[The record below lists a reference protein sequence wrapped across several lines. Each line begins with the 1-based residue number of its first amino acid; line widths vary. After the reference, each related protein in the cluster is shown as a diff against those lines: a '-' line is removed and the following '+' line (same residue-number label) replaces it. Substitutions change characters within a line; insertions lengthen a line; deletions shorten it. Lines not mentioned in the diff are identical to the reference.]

1 MKKILNIIIL
11 FAAVVFCGCSD
22 FDDSELRG
30 RIDGYKNRIEA
41 LKAKAEMLGKQLA
54 DLSYLTN
61 GNVIT
66 TVSQDADGKYVVT
79 YKDNKDVE
87 HTVVLATM
95 DDIVDVP
102 IIGVKLDEN
111 GVYYWTK
118 CIDGEITWLTDDDGE
133 KFPVSGYTPT
143 ISVDADGCWTVDGVQ
158 ILDASGN
165 PIKATTDATSVFR
178 SAELDGD
185 GNFSLTLGD
194 GSTITLRV
202 FNSLNLKLDAM
213 PVTTVA
219 DPSKSITVSYE
230 LSGEAKETAIVAVAK
245 AEGLDA
251 VIDRDAKTVT
261 VSFDASFSRGTV
273 IVMAYD
279 LADNVIVKPLFYKAA
294 TLGTVAISTPDQL
307 VAFAAAVNAGGEE
320 AAAKAVL
327 TQDIDMKDVAWTP
340 IGNGAYTT
348 ANAMTGPAFQGTFDG
363 QGHTVRN
370 LKIVVPADAAAG
382 SAWGLF
388 GVLKGATVR
397 NLAIGEG
404 SSVVSTA
411 AAMTAVGAVAGYAY
425 EATIENCENR
435 AAIDIQGGG
444 DNVRESAGGIVG
456 AICANENDS
465 HILSCTNYG
474 KITSKNSVNTKN
486 GATGFSIGGIVGFAD
501 ASTTTE
507 RYNNVVGCV
516 NEGAIDAQ
524 ATRTAGVVATMNK
537 YTKLESCVNNAAV
550 TCSDVTASNSRVAGI
565 VSAMGGHT
573 YLTSCV
579 NNGTVAFA
587 VAGDTTHGYAA
598 GIAGQTNDNN
608 TAIDGCENYGAVL
621 SDIINAAANKYIG
634 IVCANTNK
642 KTIAIR
648 NCKIGGRIGPFS
660 DGQQGATEITEQNF
674 EQYIYFTLTG
684 GGVPTLENNSF
695 SGGPAKPGIATV
707 EDLTAFRDAV
717 NAGESTAQWEDAG
730 GVVSL
735 LGDIDMKDVAGWTP
749 IGNASYKWE
758 KNLLTI
764 EGNAFKG
771 TFDGQGY
778 ALKNLKLAYG
788 GSAANTAYGLFGVLD
803 GATVRN
809 LTVGAALGDASAL
822 KVTASGGTAEV
833 GVIAGVCR
841 DANVSDCVNYAKIE
855 YDGTSA
861 ARVSAAMVGF
871 IFSETEGTKL
881 ERLQNYGAVEADTHG
896 KSTWEAGDRI
906 TVVYDGAAYE
916 YTAAEAG
923 PTTAF
928 TSEAGIADYDASK
941 ALTAYYPATTAE
953 GVVAVEAE
961 RTIALDA
968 ESQSNPARAPLVG
981 LPTSGNLAEGALEV
995 TFRNIF
1001 SVIELR
1007 IDAGELASAAQSLTV
1022 EPADEGAF
1030 EGFLSFEGTVDP
1042 ETLALTPAENGTG
1055 NSLIFNFAEG
1065 VDLTKPQTIKFPVGR
1080 FKSEA
1085 GLRLTLNTADG
1096 KSYSKN
1102 IYKTGITSYAEQ
1114 GGVFR
1119 AKHMAKALYAFA
1131 PQGGISTA
1139 DDLIE
1144 FAAAVNAGETLAPWQ
1159 DDKGVVV
1166 LLDDIDLAEVTEW
1179 TPIGAATSKLA
1190 SNALS
1195 ITSGRPFTGYF
1206 DGQGHTI
1213 RNLKMVCKAAQATS
1227 AWGFFGAVANGAV
1240 VENLIFDASC
1250 SLEDKA
1256 TAGTDC
1262 GVVAGLVYEATVR
1275 NVVNKAPISFDGAAP
1290 DNIRMTIG
1298 MVGLAFADKN
1308 GARLEK
1314 LVNHG
1319 ALTATSGGNTKNGA
1333 TGIHVGGIVG
1343 FSSNKS
1349 NTMAVV
1355 TIAECANYGDLDT
1368 QVARA
1373 SGIVAAANRYTEIE
1387 NCVNEGDNVNAFAT
1401 VNSARIGNITCITA
1415 VGSKITN
1422 TVNRGNV
1429 ICKTGGAAGGIVCL
1443 VNDDGNAFVGCEN
1456 YGLVITDRA
1465 NYKGTLFGQCN
1476 KAARFSDCIAQGD
1489 LGAYEDG
1496 SYALVGVNYTNY
1508 MSYIGDHNATAVHVN
1523 SQNILYY
1530 PNGSQVPAEPEFGV
1544 NLSSV
1549 ELNAQGSNAAVVQ
1562 LSSVDYDWTVSADGD
1577 WAHITDLSDVPVVSG
1592 VKDPGVQYI
1601 KIGAD
1606 ANTKTSPRSA
1616 VVTFASTDGS
1626 KSATVRVDQQAR
1638 GEAFPSKWVFQAST
1652 LPLYGS
1658 SWTDDNVI
1666 PATSGAAGF
1675 ISVVRGD
1682 ANASAAFKR
1691 SVVTNRPAVSTMVEG
1706 DYWLYTFPVENL
1718 AAGSVVDF
1726 NATMA
1731 GEANSPKYFIV
1742 EYLDGGVWKS
1752 VEADLL
1758 TAPENPA
1765 VRYTYKCSGTATGSS
1780 YQHATV
1786 MQTMRFEN
1794 AVTDGEVKIR
1804 CRAVGPYTCAGGTQ
1818 NITATNAASSIPPYG
1833 FTGSYVQNF
1842 GTATPRDTKK
1852 VLCLGNS
1859 FSYYS
1864 NPAWMLKEIAWRE
1877 GHALNIK
1884 AHFKGS
1890 QTLTQHL
1897 SLGFST
1903 DVIEQGGYDFAFLQD
1918 QSQNPANYGRD
1929 ATASILTG
1937 LTTLAD
1943 KVRAASPSCKVI
1955 LEETWTFSSASYGG
1969 FTDFPTFETYNDAG
1983 AKAMAKAAG
1992 TWVSP
1997 IGPAFRQVR
2006 EGGSGINL
2014 YYSDSKHQSEYGA
2027 YLKACVNYLVLFGER
2042 FGADPADCG
2051 LNPDKAAYLRSV
2063 AEQIV
2068 LGNEEDYFIER

>member
-1 MKKILNIIIL
+1 MKQIFAWL
-11 FAAVVFCGCSD
+11 FAAIFFAAGCAQSPD
-22 FDDSELRG
+22 LAEPVRG
-30 RIDGYKNRIEA
+30 GGYEN
-41 LKAKAEMLGKQLA
+41 
-54 DLSYLTN
+54 
-61 GNVIT
+61 
-66 TVSQDADGKYVVT
+66 ADGLV
-79 YKDNKDVE
+79 
-87 HTVVLATM
+87 
-95 DDIVDVP
+95 
-102 IIGVKLDEN
+102 
-111 GVYYWTK
+111 
-118 CIDGEITWLTDDDGE
+118 
-133 KFPVSGYTPT
+133 
-143 ISVDADGCWTVDGVQ
+143 
-158 ILDASGN
+158 
-165 PIKATTDATSVFR
+165 
-178 SAELDGD
+178 
-185 GNFSLTLGD
+185 
-194 GSTITLRV
+194 
-202 FNSLNLKLDAM
+202 
-213 PVTTVA
+213 
-219 DPSKSITVSYE
+219 
-230 LSGEAKETAIVAVAK
+230 IVAAC
-245 AEGLDA
+245 
-251 VIDRDAKTVT
+251 
-261 VSFDASFSRGTV
+261 
-273 IVMAYD
+273 
-279 LADNVIVKPLFYKAA
+279 P
-294 TLGTVAISTPDQL
+294 P
-307 VAFAAAVNAGGEE
+307 
-320 AAAKAVL
+320 
-327 TQDIDMKDVAWTP
+327 
-340 IGNGAYTT
+340 
-348 ANAMTGPAFQGTFDG
+348 
-363 QGHTVRN
+363 
-370 LKIVVPADAAAG
+370 
-382 SAWGLF
+382 
-388 GVLKGATVR
+388 
-397 NLAIGEG
+397 
-404 SSVVSTA
+404 
-411 AAMTAVGAVAGYAY
+411 
-425 EATIENCENR
+425 
-435 AAIDIQGGG
+435 
-444 DNVRESAGGIVG
+444 
-456 AICANENDS
+456 
-465 HILSCTNYG
+465 
-474 KITSKNSVNTKN
+474 
-486 GATGFSIGGIVGFAD
+486 
-501 ASTTTE
+501 
-507 RYNNVVGCV
+507 
-516 NEGAIDAQ
+516 
-524 ATRTAGVVATMNK
+524 ATRT
-537 YTKLESCVNNAAV
+537 
-550 TCSDVTASNSRVAGI
+550 
-565 VSAMGGHT
+565 
-573 YLTSCV
+573 
-579 NNGTVAFA
+579 
-587 VAGDTTHGYAA
+587 
-598 GIAGQTNDNN
+598 
-608 TAIDGCENYGAVL
+608 
-621 SDIINAAANKYIG
+621 DI
-634 IVCANTNK
+634 
-642 KTIAIR
+642 
-648 NCKIGGRIGPFS
+648 
-660 DGQQGATEITEQNF
+660 EE
-674 EQYIYFTLTG
+674 
-684 GGVPTLENNSF
+684 
-695 SGGPAKPGIATV
+695 
-707 EDLTAFRDAV
+707 
-717 NAGESTAQWEDAG
+717 
-730 GVVSL
+730 
-735 LGDIDMKDVAGWTP
+735 
-749 IGNASYKWE
+749 
-758 KNLLTI
+758 
-764 EGNAFKG
+764 
-771 TFDGQGY
+771 
-778 ALKNLKLAYG
+778 
-788 GSAANTAYGLFGVLD
+788 
-803 GATVRN
+803 
-809 LTVGAALGDASAL
+809 
-822 KVTASGGTAEV
+822 
-833 GVIAGVCR
+833 
-841 DANVSDCVNYAKIE
+841 
-855 YDGTSA
+855 
-861 ARVSAAMVGF
+861 
-871 IFSETEGTKL
+871 
-881 ERLQNYGAVEADTHG
+881 G

-941 ALTAYYPATTAE
+941 PLTAYYPATTAE

-968 ESQSNPARAPLVG
+968 ESQSNPARVPLVG

-1022 EPADEGAF
+1022 EPADEAAF

-1080 FKSEA
+1080 FRSEA

-1131 PQGGISTA
+1131 PQGGI
-1139 DDLIE
+1139 I
-1144 FAAAVNAGETLAPWQ
+1144 
-1159 DDKGVVV
+1159 
-1166 LLDDIDLAEVTEW
+1166 
-1179 TPIGAATSKLA
+1179 
-1190 SNALS
+1190 
-1195 ITSGRPFTGYF
+1195 
-1206 DGQGHTI
+1206 
-1213 RNLKMVCKAAQATS
+1213 
-1227 AWGFFGAVANGAV
+1227 
-1240 VENLIFDASC
+1240 
-1250 SLEDKA
+1250 
-1256 TAGTDC
+1256 
-1262 GVVAGLVYEATVR
+1262 
-1275 NVVNKAPISFDGAAP
+1275 
-1290 DNIRMTIG
+1290 
-1298 MVGLAFADKN
+1298 
-1308 GARLEK
+1308 
-1314 LVNHG
+1314 
-1319 ALTATSGGNTKNGA
+1319 
-1333 TGIHVGGIVG
+1333 
-1343 FSSNKS
+1343 
-1349 NTMAVV
+1349 
-1355 TIAECANYGDLDT
+1355 
-1368 QVARA
+1368 
-1373 SGIVAAANRYTEIE
+1373 
-1387 NCVNEGDNVNAFAT
+1387 
-1401 VNSARIGNITCITA
+1401 
-1415 VGSKITN
+1415 
-1422 TVNRGNV
+1422 
-1429 ICKTGGAAGGIVCL
+1429 CL

-1606 ANTKTSPRSA
+1606 ANTKTAPRSA

-2068 LGNEEDYFIER
+2068 LGNEGDYFIER

>member
-165 PIKATTDATSVFR
+165 PIKATTDATSVFH

-695 SGGPAKPGIATV
+695 SGGPAKLGIATV

-896 KSTWEAGDRI
+896 NST
-906 TVVYDGAAYE
+906 
-916 YTAAEAG
+916 
-923 PTTAF
+923 
-928 TSEAGIADYDASK
+928 
-941 ALTAYYPATTAE
+941 
-953 GVVAVEAE
+953 
-961 RTIALDA
+961 
-968 ESQSNPARAPLVG
+968 N
-981 LPTSGNLAEGALEV
+981 
-995 TFRNIF
+995 
-1001 SVIELR
+1001 
-1007 IDAGELASAAQSLTV
+1007 
-1022 EPADEGAF
+1022 
-1030 EGFLSFEGTVDP
+1030 
-1042 ETLALTPAENGTG
+1042 
-1055 NSLIFNFAEG
+1055 
-1065 VDLTKPQTIKFPVGR
+1065 
-1080 FKSEA
+1080 
-1085 GLRLTLNTADG
+1085 
-1096 KSYSKN
+1096 
-1102 IYKTGITSYAEQ
+1102 
-1114 GGVFR
+1114 
-1119 AKHMAKALYAFA
+1119 
-1131 PQGGISTA
+1131 
-1139 DDLIE
+1139 
-1144 FAAAVNAGETLAPWQ
+1144 
-1159 DDKGVVV
+1159 
-1166 LLDDIDLAEVTEW
+1166 
-1179 TPIGAATSKLA
+1179 
-1190 SNALS
+1190 
-1195 ITSGRPFTGYF
+1195 
-1206 DGQGHTI
+1206 
-1213 RNLKMVCKAAQATS
+1213 
-1227 AWGFFGAVANGAV
+1227 
-1240 VENLIFDASC
+1240 
-1250 SLEDKA
+1250 
-1256 TAGTDC
+1256 
-1262 GVVAGLVYEATVR
+1262 
-1275 NVVNKAPISFDGAAP
+1275 
-1290 DNIRMTIG
+1290 
-1298 MVGLAFADKN
+1298 
-1308 GARLEK
+1308 
-1314 LVNHG
+1314 
-1319 ALTATSGGNTKNGA
+1319 GGNTAIHMAGICGFA
-1333 TGIHVGGIVG
+1333 TGNAT
-1343 FSSNKS
+1343 NKIC
-1349 NTMAVV
+1349 ND
-1355 TIAECANYGDLDT
+1355 IAYCDNYGNIT
-1368 QVARA
+1368 SNSARS
-1373 SGIVAAANRYTEIE
+1373 SGIVAAANNYTRI
-1387 NCVNEGDNVNAFAT
+1387 NSCVNHGNQL
-1401 VNSARIGNITCITA
+1401 NSCGTTGRLGNITCIT
-1415 VGSKITN
+1415 GTGCSMTDCIN
-1422 TVNRGNV
+1422 NGNLV
-1429 ICKTGGAAGGIVCL
+1429 STGGARCGGLLSLANHATNSFSGCANYGEILTDDANRGVFFGYSAYATSWINCIAGGKVGVYNGGTTVYDSYGENEQVRYLGVQKATDPINADNITYLIGSSSGGSGGDDDVEPTLRILFIGNSFTKDAVEHLPKMVSAADIPTLKMVHLYYGGRTIPEYADGYATKSDYTCYKYNPGTSLWLSYTGYNIQQIVKSDTWDIVCL
-1443 VNDDGNAFVGCEN
+1443 QEHTGNSCGWIWSDTEKNAIQGLIADIRADQRTTPKFVYIMSQAYFNMDKIGTAQRPYKNFTTQDEMFDVIVAQARKVLDQTDVEQIIPTGTVLQNLRTSSLNNDMDLTRDGYHMDYGLSRYAAACAVFESIISPSFDGKKLDGNSFRYNV
-1456 YGLVITDRA
+1456 
-1465 NYKGTLFGQCN
+1465 
-1476 KAARFSDCIAQGD
+1476 
-1489 LGAYEDG
+1489 
-1496 SYALVGVNYTNY
+1496 
-1508 MSYIGDHNATAVHVN
+1508 
-1523 SQNILYY
+1523 
-1530 PNGSQVPAEPEFGV
+1530 
-1544 NLSSV
+1544 SS
-1549 ELNAQGSNAAVVQ
+1549 
-1562 LSSVDYDWTVSADGD
+1562 TADG
-1577 WAHITDLSDVPVVSG
+1577 TYTTPV
-1592 VKDPGVQYI
+1592 
-1601 KIGAD
+1601 
-1606 ANTKTSPRSA
+1606 
-1616 VVTFASTDGS
+1616 
-1626 KSATVRVDQQAR
+1626 
-1638 GEAFPSKWVFQAST
+1638 
-1652 LPLYGS
+1652 
-1658 SWTDDNVI
+1658 TDDNQPVALQAARYAL
-1666 PATSGAAGF
+1666 ATPF
-1675 ISVVRGD
+1675 
-1682 ANASAAFKR
+1682 
-1691 SVVTNRPAVSTMVEG
+1691 
-1706 DYWLYTFPVENL
+1706 
-1718 AAGSVVDF
+1718 
-1726 NATMA
+1726 
-1731 GEANSPKYFIV
+1731 
-1742 EYLDGGVWKS
+1742 
-1752 VEADLL
+1752 
-1758 TAPENPA
+1758 
-1765 VRYTYKCSGTATGSS
+1765 
-1780 YQHATV
+1780 
-1786 MQTMRFEN
+1786 
-1794 AVTDGEVKIR
+1794 AVTDMS
-1804 CRAVGPYTCAGGTQ
+1804 PGTQ
-1818 NITATNAASSIPPYG
+1818 
-1833 FTGSYVQNF
+1833 
-1842 GTATPRDTKK
+1842 TP
-1852 VLCLGNS
+1852 GN
-1859 FSYYS
+1859 
-1864 NPAWMLKEIAWRE
+1864 
-1877 GHALNIK
+1877 G
-1884 AHFKGS
+1884 
-1890 QTLTQHL
+1890 
-1897 SLGFST
+1897 
-1903 DVIEQGGYDFAFLQD
+1903 IED
-1918 QSQNPANYGRD
+1918 
-1929 ATASILTG
+1929 
-1937 LTTLAD
+1937 
-1943 KVRAASPSCKVI
+1943 
-1955 LEETWTFSSASYGG
+1955 
-1969 FTDFPTFETYNDAG
+1969 TDFENDSN
-1983 AKAMAKAAG
+1983 K
-1992 TWVSP
+1992 
-1997 IGPAFRQVR
+1997 
-2006 EGGSGINL
+2006 E
-2014 YYSDSKHQSEYGA
+2014 
-2027 YLKACVNYLVLFGER
+2027 
-2042 FGADPADCG
+2042 
-2051 LNPDKAAYLRSV
+2051 
-2063 AEQIV
+2063 
-2068 LGNEEDYFIER
+2068 

>member
-41 LKAKAEMLGKQLA
+41 LKAKAETLGKQLA

-363 QGHTVRN
+363 QGHT
-370 LKIVVPADAAAG
+370 
-382 SAWGLF
+382 
-388 GVLKGATVR
+388 
-397 NLAIGEG
+397 
-404 SSVVSTA
+404 
-411 AAMTAVGAVAGYAY
+411 
-425 EATIENCENR
+425 
-435 AAIDIQGGG
+435 
-444 DNVRESAGGIVG
+444 
-456 AICANENDS
+456 
-465 HILSCTNYG
+465 
-474 KITSKNSVNTKN
+474 
-486 GATGFSIGGIVGFAD
+486 
-501 ASTTTE
+501 
-507 RYNNVVGCV
+507 
-516 NEGAIDAQ
+516 
-524 ATRTAGVVATMNK
+524 
-537 YTKLESCVNNAAV
+537 
-550 TCSDVTASNSRVAGI
+550 
-565 VSAMGGHT
+565 
-573 YLTSCV
+573 
-579 NNGTVAFA
+579 
-587 VAGDTTHGYAA
+587 
-598 GIAGQTNDNN
+598 
-608 TAIDGCENYGAVL
+608 
-621 SDIINAAANKYIG
+621 
-634 IVCANTNK
+634 
-642 KTIAIR
+642 
-648 NCKIGGRIGPFS
+648 
-660 DGQQGATEITEQNF
+660 
-674 EQYIYFTLTG
+674 
-684 GGVPTLENNSF
+684 
-695 SGGPAKPGIATV
+695 
-707 EDLTAFRDAV
+707 
-717 NAGESTAQWEDAG
+717 
-730 GVVSL
+730 
-735 LGDIDMKDVAGWTP
+735 
-749 IGNASYKWE
+749 
-758 KNLLTI
+758 
-764 EGNAFKG
+764 
-771 TFDGQGY
+771 
-778 ALKNLKLAYG
+778 
-788 GSAANTAYGLFGVLD
+788 
-803 GATVRN
+803 
-809 LTVGAALGDASAL
+809 
-822 KVTASGGTAEV
+822 
-833 GVIAGVCR
+833 
-841 DANVSDCVNYAKIE
+841 
-855 YDGTSA
+855 
-861 ARVSAAMVGF
+861 
-871 IFSETEGTKL
+871 
-881 ERLQNYGAVEADTHG
+881 
-896 KSTWEAGDRI
+896 
-906 TVVYDGAAYE
+906 
-916 YTAAEAG
+916 
-923 PTTAF
+923 
-928 TSEAGIADYDASK
+928 
-941 ALTAYYPATTAE
+941 
-953 GVVAVEAE
+953 
-961 RTIALDA
+961 
-968 ESQSNPARAPLVG
+968 
-981 LPTSGNLAEGALEV
+981 
-995 TFRNIF
+995 
-1001 SVIELR
+1001 
-1007 IDAGELASAAQSLTV
+1007 
-1022 EPADEGAF
+1022 
-1030 EGFLSFEGTVDP
+1030 
-1042 ETLALTPAENGTG
+1042 
-1055 NSLIFNFAEG
+1055 
-1065 VDLTKPQTIKFPVGR
+1065 
-1080 FKSEA
+1080 
-1085 GLRLTLNTADG
+1085 
-1096 KSYSKN
+1096 
-1102 IYKTGITSYAEQ
+1102 
-1114 GGVFR
+1114 
-1119 AKHMAKALYAFA
+1119 
-1131 PQGGISTA
+1131 
-1139 DDLIE
+1139 
-1144 FAAAVNAGETLAPWQ
+1144 
-1159 DDKGVVV
+1159 
-1166 LLDDIDLAEVTEW
+1166 
-1179 TPIGAATSKLA
+1179 
-1190 SNALS
+1190 
-1195 ITSGRPFTGYF
+1195 
-1206 DGQGHTI
+1206 I

-1275 NVVNKAPISFDGAAP
+1275 NVVNKASIAFDGVAP
-1290 DNIRMTIG
+1290 DETRMTIG

-1349 NTMAVV
+1349 NTTAVV

-1429 ICKTGGAAGGIVCL
+1429 ICKTSGAAGGIICL

-1606 ANTKTSPRSA
+1606 ANTKTAPRSA

-2014 YYSDSKHQSEYGA
+2014 YYSDSMHQSEYGA

-2068 LGNEEDYFIER
+2068 LGNEGDYFIER

>member
-41 LKAKAEMLGKQLA
+41 LKAKAETLGKQLA

-788 GSAANTAYGLFGVLD
+788 GSAVNTAYGLFGVLD

-896 KSTWEAGDRI
+896 
-906 TVVYDGAAYE
+906 
-916 YTAAEAG
+916 
-923 PTTAF
+923 
-928 TSEAGIADYDASK
+928 
-941 ALTAYYPATTAE
+941 
-953 GVVAVEAE
+953 
-961 RTIALDA
+961 
-968 ESQSNPARAPLVG
+968 
-981 LPTSGNLAEGALEV
+981 
-995 TFRNIF
+995 
-1001 SVIELR
+1001 
-1007 IDAGELASAAQSLTV
+1007 
-1022 EPADEGAF
+1022 
-1030 EGFLSFEGTVDP
+1030 
-1042 ETLALTPAENGTG
+1042 
-1055 NSLIFNFAEG
+1055 NS
-1065 VDLTKPQTIKFPVGR
+1065 
-1080 FKSEA
+1080 
-1085 GLRLTLNTADG
+1085 
-1096 KSYSKN
+1096 
-1102 IYKTGITSYAEQ
+1102 
-1114 GGVFR
+1114 
-1119 AKHMAKALYAFA
+1119 
-1131 PQGGISTA
+1131 
-1139 DDLIE
+1139 
-1144 FAAAVNAGETLAPWQ
+1144 
-1159 DDKGVVV
+1159 
-1166 LLDDIDLAEVTEW
+1166 
-1179 TPIGAATSKLA
+1179 
-1190 SNALS
+1190 
-1195 ITSGRPFTGYF
+1195 
-1206 DGQGHTI
+1206 
-1213 RNLKMVCKAAQATS
+1213 
-1227 AWGFFGAVANGAV
+1227 ANGA
-1240 VENLIFDASC
+1240 
-1250 SLEDKA
+1250 
-1256 TAGTDC
+1256 
-1262 GVVAGLVYEATVR
+1262 
-1275 NVVNKAPISFDGAAP
+1275 GAA
-1290 DNIRMTIG
+1290 IHMAGICG
-1298 MVGLAFADKN
+1298 F
-1308 GARLEK
+1308 
-1314 LVNHG
+1314 
-1319 ALTATSGGNTKNGA
+1319 A
-1333 TGIHVGGIVG
+1333 TGNAT
-1343 FSSNKS
+1343 NKIC
-1349 NTMAVV
+1349 ND
-1355 TIAECANYGDLDT
+1355 IAYCDNYGNIT
-1368 QVARA
+1368 SNSARS
-1373 SGIVAAANRYTEIE
+1373 SGIVAAANTFTRI
-1387 NCVNEGDNVNAFAT
+1387 NSCVNHGNQL
-1401 VNSARIGNITCITA
+1401 NSCGTTGRLGNITCIT
-1415 VGSKITN
+1415 GTGCSMTDCIN
-1422 TVNRGNV
+1422 NGNLV
-1429 ICKTGGAAGGIVCL
+1429 STGGARCGGLLSLANHATNSFSGCANYGEIVTDDANRGVFFGYSAYATNWINCIAGGKVGVYNGGTTVYDSYGENEQVRYLGVQKAADPINADNITYLIGSSSGGSGGDDDVEPTLRILFIGNSFTKDAVEHLPKMVSAADIPTLKMVHLYYGGRTIPEYADGYATKSDYTCYKYNPGTSLWLSYTGYNIQQIVKSDTWDIVCL
-1443 VNDDGNAFVGCEN
+1443 QEHTGNSCGWIWNDTEKNAIQGLIADIRADQNGHTPKFVYIMSQAYFNMDKIGTAQRPYKNFTTQDEMFDVIVAQARKVLDQTDVEQIIPTGTVLQNLRTSPLNNDMDLTRDGYHMDYGLSRYAAACAVFESIILPSFDGKKLDGNSFRYNV
-1456 YGLVITDRA
+1456 
-1465 NYKGTLFGQCN
+1465 
-1476 KAARFSDCIAQGD
+1476 
-1489 LGAYEDG
+1489 
-1496 SYALVGVNYTNY
+1496 
-1508 MSYIGDHNATAVHVN
+1508 
-1523 SQNILYY
+1523 
-1530 PNGSQVPAEPEFGV
+1530 
-1544 NLSSV
+1544 SS
-1549 ELNAQGSNAAVVQ
+1549 
-1562 LSSVDYDWTVSADGD
+1562 TADG
-1577 WAHITDLSDVPVVSG
+1577 TYTTPV
-1592 VKDPGVQYI
+1592 
-1601 KIGAD
+1601 
-1606 ANTKTSPRSA
+1606 
-1616 VVTFASTDGS
+1616 
-1626 KSATVRVDQQAR
+1626 
-1638 GEAFPSKWVFQAST
+1638 
-1652 LPLYGS
+1652 
-1658 SWTDDNVI
+1658 TDDNQPVALQAARYAL
-1666 PATSGAAGF
+1666 ATPF
-1675 ISVVRGD
+1675 
-1682 ANASAAFKR
+1682 
-1691 SVVTNRPAVSTMVEG
+1691 
-1706 DYWLYTFPVENL
+1706 
-1718 AAGSVVDF
+1718 
-1726 NATMA
+1726 
-1731 GEANSPKYFIV
+1731 
-1742 EYLDGGVWKS
+1742 
-1752 VEADLL
+1752 
-1758 TAPENPA
+1758 
-1765 VRYTYKCSGTATGSS
+1765 
-1780 YQHATV
+1780 
-1786 MQTMRFEN
+1786 
-1794 AVTDGEVKIR
+1794 AVTDMS
-1804 CRAVGPYTCAGGTQ
+1804 PGTQ
-1818 NITATNAASSIPPYG
+1818 
-1833 FTGSYVQNF
+1833 
-1842 GTATPRDTKK
+1842 TP
-1852 VLCLGNS
+1852 GN
-1859 FSYYS
+1859 
-1864 NPAWMLKEIAWRE
+1864 
-1877 GHALNIK
+1877 G
-1884 AHFKGS
+1884 
-1890 QTLTQHL
+1890 
-1897 SLGFST
+1897 
-1903 DVIEQGGYDFAFLQD
+1903 IED
-1918 QSQNPANYGRD
+1918 
-1929 ATASILTG
+1929 
-1937 LTTLAD
+1937 
-1943 KVRAASPSCKVI
+1943 
-1955 LEETWTFSSASYGG
+1955 
-1969 FTDFPTFETYNDAG
+1969 TDFENDSN
-1983 AKAMAKAAG
+1983 K
-1992 TWVSP
+1992 
-1997 IGPAFRQVR
+1997 
-2006 EGGSGINL
+2006 E
-2014 YYSDSKHQSEYGA
+2014 
-2027 YLKACVNYLVLFGER
+2027 
-2042 FGADPADCG
+2042 
-2051 LNPDKAAYLRSV
+2051 
-2063 AEQIV
+2063 
-2068 LGNEEDYFIER
+2068 

>member
-1 MKKILNIIIL
+1 MKQIFAWL
-11 FAAVVFCGCSD
+11 FAAIFFAAGCAQSPD
-22 FDDSELRG
+22 LAEPVRG
-30 RIDGYKNRIEA
+30 GGYEN
-41 LKAKAEMLGKQLA
+41 
-54 DLSYLTN
+54 
-61 GNVIT
+61 
-66 TVSQDADGKYVVT
+66 ADGLV
-79 YKDNKDVE
+79 
-87 HTVVLATM
+87 
-95 DDIVDVP
+95 
-102 IIGVKLDEN
+102 
-111 GVYYWTK
+111 
-118 CIDGEITWLTDDDGE
+118 
-133 KFPVSGYTPT
+133 
-143 ISVDADGCWTVDGVQ
+143 
-158 ILDASGN
+158 
-165 PIKATTDATSVFR
+165 
-178 SAELDGD
+178 
-185 GNFSLTLGD
+185 
-194 GSTITLRV
+194 
-202 FNSLNLKLDAM
+202 
-213 PVTTVA
+213 
-219 DPSKSITVSYE
+219 
-230 LSGEAKETAIVAVAK
+230 IVAAC
-245 AEGLDA
+245 
-251 VIDRDAKTVT
+251 
-261 VSFDASFSRGTV
+261 
-273 IVMAYD
+273 
-279 LADNVIVKPLFYKAA
+279 P
-294 TLGTVAISTPDQL
+294 P
-307 VAFAAAVNAGGEE
+307 
-320 AAAKAVL
+320 
-327 TQDIDMKDVAWTP
+327 
-340 IGNGAYTT
+340 
-348 ANAMTGPAFQGTFDG
+348 
-363 QGHTVRN
+363 
-370 LKIVVPADAAAG
+370 
-382 SAWGLF
+382 
-388 GVLKGATVR
+388 
-397 NLAIGEG
+397 
-404 SSVVSTA
+404 
-411 AAMTAVGAVAGYAY
+411 
-425 EATIENCENR
+425 
-435 AAIDIQGGG
+435 
-444 DNVRESAGGIVG
+444 
-456 AICANENDS
+456 
-465 HILSCTNYG
+465 
-474 KITSKNSVNTKN
+474 
-486 GATGFSIGGIVGFAD
+486 
-501 ASTTTE
+501 
-507 RYNNVVGCV
+507 
-516 NEGAIDAQ
+516 
-524 ATRTAGVVATMNK
+524 ATRT
-537 YTKLESCVNNAAV
+537 
-550 TCSDVTASNSRVAGI
+550 
-565 VSAMGGHT
+565 
-573 YLTSCV
+573 
-579 NNGTVAFA
+579 
-587 VAGDTTHGYAA
+587 
-598 GIAGQTNDNN
+598 
-608 TAIDGCENYGAVL
+608 
-621 SDIINAAANKYIG
+621 DI
-634 IVCANTNK
+634 
-642 KTIAIR
+642 
-648 NCKIGGRIGPFS
+648 
-660 DGQQGATEITEQNF
+660 EE
-674 EQYIYFTLTG
+674 
-684 GGVPTLENNSF
+684 
-695 SGGPAKPGIATV
+695 
-707 EDLTAFRDAV
+707 
-717 NAGESTAQWEDAG
+717 
-730 GVVSL
+730 
-735 LGDIDMKDVAGWTP
+735 
-749 IGNASYKWE
+749 
-758 KNLLTI
+758 
-764 EGNAFKG
+764 
-771 TFDGQGY
+771 
-778 ALKNLKLAYG
+778 
-788 GSAANTAYGLFGVLD
+788 
-803 GATVRN
+803 
-809 LTVGAALGDASAL
+809 
-822 KVTASGGTAEV
+822 
-833 GVIAGVCR
+833 
-841 DANVSDCVNYAKIE
+841 
-855 YDGTSA
+855 
-861 ARVSAAMVGF
+861 
-871 IFSETEGTKL
+871 
-881 ERLQNYGAVEADTHG
+881 G

-941 ALTAYYPATTAE
+941 PLTAYYPATTAE

-1022 EPADEGAF
+1022 EPADEAAF

-1055 NSLIFNFAEG
+1055 NSLVFNFAEG

-1080 FKSEA
+1080 FRSEA
-1085 GLRLTLNTADG
+1085 GLRLTLGTADG

-1275 NVVNKAPISFDGAAP
+1275 NVVNKASIAFDGAAP
-1290 DNIRMTIG
+1290 DETRMTIG

-1349 NTMAVV
+1349 NTTAVV

-1429 ICKTGGAAGGIVCL
+1429 ICKTSGAAGGIICL
-1443 VNDDGNAFVGCEN
+1443 VND
-1456 YGLVITDRA
+1456 
-1465 NYKGTLFGQCN
+1465 
-1476 KAARFSDCIAQGD
+1476 
-1489 LGAYEDG
+1489 
-1496 SYALVGVNYTNY
+1496 
-1508 MSYIGDHNATAVHVN
+1508 
-1523 SQNILYY
+1523 
-1530 PNGSQVPAEPEFGV
+1530 
-1544 NLSSV
+1544 
-1549 ELNAQGSNAAVVQ
+1549 
-1562 LSSVDYDWTVSADGD
+1562 
-1577 WAHITDLSDVPVVSG
+1577 
-1592 VKDPGVQYI
+1592 
-1601 KIGAD
+1601 
-1606 ANTKTSPRSA
+1606 
-1616 VVTFASTDGS
+1616 
-1626 KSATVRVDQQAR
+1626 
-1638 GEAFPSKWVFQAST
+1638 
-1652 LPLYGS
+1652 
-1658 SWTDDNVI
+1658 DDNVI

-1706 DYWLYTFPVENL
+1706 DYRLYTFPVENL
-1718 AAGSVVDF
+1718 AARSVVDF

-2068 LGNEEDYFIER
+2068 LGNEGDYFIER

>member
-41 LKAKAEMLGKQLA
+41 LKAKAETLGKQLA

-363 QGHTVRN
+363 QGHAVRN

-397 NLAIGEG
+397 NLTIGEG

-788 GSAANTAYGLFGVLD
+788 GSAVNTAYGLFGVLD

-841 DANVSDCVNYAKIE
+841 DANVSDCANYGEIVTDDANRGVFFGYSAYATNWINCIAGGKVGVYNGGTTV
-855 YDGTSA
+855 YDSYGENEQVRYLGVQKA
-861 ARVSAAMVGF
+861 ADPINADNITYLIGSSSGGSGGDDDVEPTLRILFIGNSFTKDAVEHLPKMVSAADIPTLKMVH
-871 IFSETEGTKL
+871 L
-881 ERLQNYGAVEADTHG
+881 YYGG
-896 KSTWEAGDRI
+896 
-906 TVVYDGAAYE
+906 
-916 YTAAEAG
+916 
-923 PTTAF
+923 
-928 TSEAGIADYDASK
+928 
-941 ALTAYYPATTAE
+941 
-953 GVVAVEAE
+953 
-961 RTIALDA
+961 RTIPEYADGYA
-968 ESQSNPARAPLVG
+968 TKSDYTCYKYNPG
-981 LPTSGNLAEGALEV
+981 TSLWLSYTGY
-995 TFRNIF
+995 NIQQIVK
-1001 SVIELR
+1001 SDTWDIVCLQEH
-1007 IDAGELASAAQSLTV
+1007 
-1022 EPADEGAF
+1022 
-1030 EGFLSFEGTVDP
+1030 
-1042 ETLALTPAENGTG
+1042 TG
-1055 NSLIFNFAEG
+1055 NSCGWIWSDTEKNAIQGLIADIRADQNGHTPKFVYIMSQAYFNMDKIGTAQRPYKNFTTQDEMFDVIVAQARKVLDQTDVEQIIPTG
-1065 VDLTKPQTIKFPVGR
+1065 TVLQNLRTSPLNNDMDLTRDGYHMDY
-1080 FKSEA
+1080 
-1085 GLRLTLNTADG
+1085 GLSRYAAACAVFESIISPSFDGKKLDGNSFRYNVSSTADG
-1096 KSYSKN
+1096 TY
-1102 IYKTGITSYAEQ
+1102 T
-1114 GGVFR
+1114 
-1119 AKHMAKALYAFA
+1119 
-1131 PQGGISTA
+1131 
-1139 DDLIE
+1139 
-1144 FAAAVNAGETLAPWQ
+1144 
-1159 DDKGVVV
+1159 
-1166 LLDDIDLAEVTEW
+1166 
-1179 TPIGAATSKLA
+1179 TP
-1190 SNALS
+1190 
-1195 ITSGRPFTGYF
+1195 
-1206 DGQGHTI
+1206 
-1213 RNLKMVCKAAQATS
+1213 V
-1227 AWGFFGAVANGAV
+1227 
-1240 VENLIFDASC
+1240 
-1250 SLEDKA
+1250 
-1256 TAGTDC
+1256 
-1262 GVVAGLVYEATVR
+1262 
-1275 NVVNKAPISFDGAAP
+1275 
-1290 DNIRMTIG
+1290 
-1298 MVGLAFADKN
+1298 
-1308 GARLEK
+1308 
-1314 LVNHG
+1314 
-1319 ALTATSGGNTKNGA
+1319 
-1333 TGIHVGGIVG
+1333 
-1343 FSSNKS
+1343 
-1349 NTMAVV
+1349 
-1355 TIAECANYGDLDT
+1355 
-1368 QVARA
+1368 
-1373 SGIVAAANRYTEIE
+1373 
-1387 NCVNEGDNVNAFAT
+1387 
-1401 VNSARIGNITCITA
+1401 
-1415 VGSKITN
+1415 
-1422 TVNRGNV
+1422 
-1429 ICKTGGAAGGIVCL
+1429 
-1443 VNDDGNAFVGCEN
+1443 
-1456 YGLVITDRA
+1456 
-1465 NYKGTLFGQCN
+1465 
-1476 KAARFSDCIAQGD
+1476 
-1489 LGAYEDG
+1489 
-1496 SYALVGVNYTNY
+1496 
-1508 MSYIGDHNATAVHVN
+1508 
-1523 SQNILYY
+1523 
-1530 PNGSQVPAEPEFGV
+1530 
-1544 NLSSV
+1544 
-1549 ELNAQGSNAAVVQ
+1549 
-1562 LSSVDYDWTVSADGD
+1562 
-1577 WAHITDLSDVPVVSG
+1577 
-1592 VKDPGVQYI
+1592 
-1601 KIGAD
+1601 
-1606 ANTKTSPRSA
+1606 
-1616 VVTFASTDGS
+1616 
-1626 KSATVRVDQQAR
+1626 
-1638 GEAFPSKWVFQAST
+1638 
-1652 LPLYGS
+1652 
-1658 SWTDDNVI
+1658 TDDNQPVALQAARYAL
-1666 PATSGAAGF
+1666 ATPF
-1675 ISVVRGD
+1675 
-1682 ANASAAFKR
+1682 
-1691 SVVTNRPAVSTMVEG
+1691 
-1706 DYWLYTFPVENL
+1706 
-1718 AAGSVVDF
+1718 
-1726 NATMA
+1726 
-1731 GEANSPKYFIV
+1731 
-1742 EYLDGGVWKS
+1742 
-1752 VEADLL
+1752 
-1758 TAPENPA
+1758 
-1765 VRYTYKCSGTATGSS
+1765 
-1780 YQHATV
+1780 
-1786 MQTMRFEN
+1786 
-1794 AVTDGEVKIR
+1794 AVTDMS
-1804 CRAVGPYTCAGGTQ
+1804 PGTQ
-1818 NITATNAASSIPPYG
+1818 
-1833 FTGSYVQNF
+1833 
-1842 GTATPRDTKK
+1842 TP
-1852 VLCLGNS
+1852 GN
-1859 FSYYS
+1859 
-1864 NPAWMLKEIAWRE
+1864 
-1877 GHALNIK
+1877 G
-1884 AHFKGS
+1884 
-1890 QTLTQHL
+1890 
-1897 SLGFST
+1897 
-1903 DVIEQGGYDFAFLQD
+1903 IED
-1918 QSQNPANYGRD
+1918 
-1929 ATASILTG
+1929 
-1937 LTTLAD
+1937 
-1943 KVRAASPSCKVI
+1943 
-1955 LEETWTFSSASYGG
+1955 
-1969 FTDFPTFETYNDAG
+1969 TDFENDSN
-1983 AKAMAKAAG
+1983 K
-1992 TWVSP
+1992 
-1997 IGPAFRQVR
+1997 
-2006 EGGSGINL
+2006 E
-2014 YYSDSKHQSEYGA
+2014 
-2027 YLKACVNYLVLFGER
+2027 
-2042 FGADPADCG
+2042 
-2051 LNPDKAAYLRSV
+2051 
-2063 AEQIV
+2063 
-2068 LGNEEDYFIER
+2068 

>member
-1 MKKILNIIIL
+1 MKQIFAWL
-11 FAAVVFCGCSD
+11 FAAIFFAAGCAHSP
-22 FDDSELRG
+22 ELAEPVRG
-30 RIDGYKNRIEA
+30 TGYE
-41 LKAKAEMLGKQLA
+41 
-54 DLSYLTN
+54 
-61 GNVIT
+61 
-66 TVSQDADGKYVVT
+66 DADGLV
-79 YKDNKDVE
+79 
-87 HTVVLATM
+87 
-95 DDIVDVP
+95 
-102 IIGVKLDEN
+102 
-111 GVYYWTK
+111 
-118 CIDGEITWLTDDDGE
+118 
-133 KFPVSGYTPT
+133 
-143 ISVDADGCWTVDGVQ
+143 
-158 ILDASGN
+158 
-165 PIKATTDATSVFR
+165 
-178 SAELDGD
+178 
-185 GNFSLTLGD
+185 
-194 GSTITLRV
+194 
-202 FNSLNLKLDAM
+202 
-213 PVTTVA
+213 
-219 DPSKSITVSYE
+219 
-230 LSGEAKETAIVAVAK
+230 IVAAC
-245 AEGLDA
+245 
-251 VIDRDAKTVT
+251 
-261 VSFDASFSRGTV
+261 
-273 IVMAYD
+273 
-279 LADNVIVKPLFYKAA
+279 P
-294 TLGTVAISTPDQL
+294 P
-307 VAFAAAVNAGGEE
+307 
-320 AAAKAVL
+320 
-327 TQDIDMKDVAWTP
+327 
-340 IGNGAYTT
+340 
-348 ANAMTGPAFQGTFDG
+348 
-363 QGHTVRN
+363 
-370 LKIVVPADAAAG
+370 
-382 SAWGLF
+382 
-388 GVLKGATVR
+388 
-397 NLAIGEG
+397 
-404 SSVVSTA
+404 
-411 AAMTAVGAVAGYAY
+411 
-425 EATIENCENR
+425 
-435 AAIDIQGGG
+435 
-444 DNVRESAGGIVG
+444 
-456 AICANENDS
+456 
-465 HILSCTNYG
+465 
-474 KITSKNSVNTKN
+474 
-486 GATGFSIGGIVGFAD
+486 
-501 ASTTTE
+501 
-507 RYNNVVGCV
+507 
-516 NEGAIDAQ
+516 
-524 ATRTAGVVATMNK
+524 ATRT
-537 YTKLESCVNNAAV
+537 
-550 TCSDVTASNSRVAGI
+550 
-565 VSAMGGHT
+565 
-573 YLTSCV
+573 
-579 NNGTVAFA
+579 
-587 VAGDTTHGYAA
+587 
-598 GIAGQTNDNN
+598 
-608 TAIDGCENYGAVL
+608 
-621 SDIINAAANKYIG
+621 DI
-634 IVCANTNK
+634 
-642 KTIAIR
+642 
-648 NCKIGGRIGPFS
+648 
-660 DGQQGATEITEQNF
+660 EE
-674 EQYIYFTLTG
+674 
-684 GGVPTLENNSF
+684 
-695 SGGPAKPGIATV
+695 
-707 EDLTAFRDAV
+707 
-717 NAGESTAQWEDAG
+717 
-730 GVVSL
+730 
-735 LGDIDMKDVAGWTP
+735 
-749 IGNASYKWE
+749 
-758 KNLLTI
+758 
-764 EGNAFKG
+764 
-771 TFDGQGY
+771 
-778 ALKNLKLAYG
+778 
-788 GSAANTAYGLFGVLD
+788 
-803 GATVRN
+803 
-809 LTVGAALGDASAL
+809 
-822 KVTASGGTAEV
+822 
-833 GVIAGVCR
+833 
-841 DANVSDCVNYAKIE
+841 
-855 YDGTSA
+855 
-861 ARVSAAMVGF
+861 
-871 IFSETEGTKL
+871 
-881 ERLQNYGAVEADTHG
+881 G

-941 ALTAYYPATTAE
+941 PLTAYYPATTAE

-1022 EPADEGAF
+1022 EPADEAAF

-1080 FKSEA
+1080 FRSEA
-1085 GLRLTLNTADG
+1085 GLRLTLGTADG

-1190 SNALS
+1190 NNALS

-1227 AWGFFGAVANGAV
+1227 AWGFFGAVADGAV

-1275 NVVNKAPISFDGAAP
+1275 NVVNKASIAFDGAAP

-1349 NTMAVV
+1349 NTTAVV
-1355 TIAECANYGDLDT
+1355 TIAECTNYGDLDT

-1415 VGSKITN
+1415 AGSKITN
-1422 TVNRGNV
+1422 TVNRGN
-1429 ICKTGGAAGGIVCL
+1429 A
-1443 VNDDGNAFVGCEN
+1443 
-1456 YGLVITDRA
+1456 
-1465 NYKGTLFGQCN
+1465 
-1476 KAARFSDCIAQGD
+1476 S
-1489 LGAYEDG
+1489 
-1496 SYALVGVNYTNY
+1496 
-1508 MSYIGDHNATAVHVN
+1508 AVHVN

-1577 WAHITDLSDVPVVSG
+1577 WVHVTDLSDAPVVSG
-1592 VKDPGVQYI
+1592 VRDSGVQYI
-1601 KIGAD
+1601 KIGAG
-1606 ANTKTSPRSA
+1606 ANTKTAPRSA
-1616 VVTFASTDGS
+1616 VVTFASTDGA
-1626 KSATVRVDQQAR
+1626 KSATVKVDQQAR

-2068 LGNEEDYFIER
+2068 LGNEGDYFIER

>member
-1 MKKILNIIIL
+1 MKQIFAWL
-11 FAAVVFCGCSD
+11 FAAIFFAAGCAHSP
-22 FDDSELRG
+22 ELAEPVRG
-30 RIDGYKNRIEA
+30 TGYE
-41 LKAKAEMLGKQLA
+41 
-54 DLSYLTN
+54 
-61 GNVIT
+61 
-66 TVSQDADGKYVVT
+66 DADGLV
-79 YKDNKDVE
+79 
-87 HTVVLATM
+87 
-95 DDIVDVP
+95 
-102 IIGVKLDEN
+102 
-111 GVYYWTK
+111 
-118 CIDGEITWLTDDDGE
+118 
-133 KFPVSGYTPT
+133 
-143 ISVDADGCWTVDGVQ
+143 
-158 ILDASGN
+158 
-165 PIKATTDATSVFR
+165 
-178 SAELDGD
+178 
-185 GNFSLTLGD
+185 
-194 GSTITLRV
+194 
-202 FNSLNLKLDAM
+202 
-213 PVTTVA
+213 
-219 DPSKSITVSYE
+219 
-230 LSGEAKETAIVAVAK
+230 IVAAC
-245 AEGLDA
+245 
-251 VIDRDAKTVT
+251 
-261 VSFDASFSRGTV
+261 
-273 IVMAYD
+273 
-279 LADNVIVKPLFYKAA
+279 P
-294 TLGTVAISTPDQL
+294 P
-307 VAFAAAVNAGGEE
+307 
-320 AAAKAVL
+320 
-327 TQDIDMKDVAWTP
+327 
-340 IGNGAYTT
+340 
-348 ANAMTGPAFQGTFDG
+348 
-363 QGHTVRN
+363 
-370 LKIVVPADAAAG
+370 
-382 SAWGLF
+382 
-388 GVLKGATVR
+388 
-397 NLAIGEG
+397 
-404 SSVVSTA
+404 
-411 AAMTAVGAVAGYAY
+411 
-425 EATIENCENR
+425 
-435 AAIDIQGGG
+435 
-444 DNVRESAGGIVG
+444 
-456 AICANENDS
+456 
-465 HILSCTNYG
+465 
-474 KITSKNSVNTKN
+474 
-486 GATGFSIGGIVGFAD
+486 
-501 ASTTTE
+501 
-507 RYNNVVGCV
+507 
-516 NEGAIDAQ
+516 
-524 ATRTAGVVATMNK
+524 ATRT
-537 YTKLESCVNNAAV
+537 
-550 TCSDVTASNSRVAGI
+550 
-565 VSAMGGHT
+565 
-573 YLTSCV
+573 
-579 NNGTVAFA
+579 
-587 VAGDTTHGYAA
+587 
-598 GIAGQTNDNN
+598 
-608 TAIDGCENYGAVL
+608 
-621 SDIINAAANKYIG
+621 DI
-634 IVCANTNK
+634 
-642 KTIAIR
+642 
-648 NCKIGGRIGPFS
+648 
-660 DGQQGATEITEQNF
+660 EE
-674 EQYIYFTLTG
+674 
-684 GGVPTLENNSF
+684 
-695 SGGPAKPGIATV
+695 
-707 EDLTAFRDAV
+707 
-717 NAGESTAQWEDAG
+717 
-730 GVVSL
+730 
-735 LGDIDMKDVAGWTP
+735 
-749 IGNASYKWE
+749 
-758 KNLLTI
+758 
-764 EGNAFKG
+764 
-771 TFDGQGY
+771 
-778 ALKNLKLAYG
+778 
-788 GSAANTAYGLFGVLD
+788 
-803 GATVRN
+803 
-809 LTVGAALGDASAL
+809 
-822 KVTASGGTAEV
+822 
-833 GVIAGVCR
+833 
-841 DANVSDCVNYAKIE
+841 
-855 YDGTSA
+855 
-861 ARVSAAMVGF
+861 
-871 IFSETEGTKL
+871 
-881 ERLQNYGAVEADTHG
+881 G

-941 ALTAYYPATTAE
+941 PLTAYYPATTAE

-1055 NSLIFNFAEG
+1055 NSLVFNFAEG

-1080 FKSEA
+1080 FRSEA
-1085 GLRLTLNTADG
+1085 GLRLTLGTADG

-1190 SNALS
+1190 NNALS

-1227 AWGFFGAVANGAV
+1227 AWGFFGAVADGAV

-1275 NVVNKAPISFDGAAP
+1275 NVVNKASIAFDGAAP

-1314 LVNHG
+1314 LVNHS
-1319 ALTATSGGNTKNGA
+1319 ALTATSGG
-1333 TGIHVGGIVG
+1333 V
-1343 FSSNKS
+1343 
-1349 NTMAVV
+1349 
-1355 TIAECANYGDLDT
+1355 
-1368 QVARA
+1368 
-1373 SGIVAAANRYTEIE
+1373 
-1387 NCVNEGDNVNAFAT
+1387 
-1401 VNSARIGNITCITA
+1401 
-1415 VGSKITN
+1415 
-1422 TVNRGNV
+1422 
-1429 ICKTGGAAGGIVCL
+1429 VCL

-1465 NYKGTLFGQCN
+1465 SYKGTLFGQCN

-1508 MSYIGDHNATAVHVN
+1508 MSYIGDHNASAVHVN

-1577 WAHITDLSDVPVVSG
+1577 WVHVTDLSDAPVVSG
-1592 VKDPGVQYI
+1592 VRDSGVQYI
-1601 KIGAD
+1601 KIGAG
-1606 ANTKTSPRSA
+1606 ANTKTAPRSA
-1616 VVTFASTDGS
+1616 VVTFASTDGA
-1626 KSATVRVDQQAR
+1626 KSATVKVDQQAR

-2068 LGNEEDYFIER
+2068 LGNEGDYFIER

>member
-41 LKAKAEMLGKQLA
+41 LKAKAETLGKQLA

-537 YTKLESCVNNAAV
+537 YTKLENCANNAAV

-695 SGGPAKPGIATV
+695 SGGPAKP
-707 EDLTAFRDAV
+707 
-717 NAGESTAQWEDAG
+717 
-730 GVVSL
+730 
-735 LGDIDMKDVAGWTP
+735 
-749 IGNASYKWE
+749 
-758 KNLLTI
+758 
-764 EGNAFKG
+764 
-771 TFDGQGY
+771 
-778 ALKNLKLAYG
+778 
-788 GSAANTAYGLFGVLD
+788 
-803 GATVRN
+803 
-809 LTVGAALGDASAL
+809 
-822 KVTASGGTAEV
+822 
-833 GVIAGVCR
+833 
-841 DANVSDCVNYAKIE
+841 
-855 YDGTSA
+855 
-861 ARVSAAMVGF
+861 
-871 IFSETEGTKL
+871 
-881 ERLQNYGAVEADTHG
+881 
-896 KSTWEAGDRI
+896 
-906 TVVYDGAAYE
+906 
-916 YTAAEAG
+916 
-923 PTTAF
+923 
-928 TSEAGIADYDASK
+928 
-941 ALTAYYPATTAE
+941 
-953 GVVAVEAE
+953 
-961 RTIALDA
+961 
-968 ESQSNPARAPLVG
+968 
-981 LPTSGNLAEGALEV
+981 
-995 TFRNIF
+995 
-1001 SVIELR
+1001 
-1007 IDAGELASAAQSLTV
+1007 
-1022 EPADEGAF
+1022 
-1030 EGFLSFEGTVDP
+1030 
-1042 ETLALTPAENGTG
+1042 
-1055 NSLIFNFAEG
+1055 
-1065 VDLTKPQTIKFPVGR
+1065 
-1080 FKSEA
+1080 
-1085 GLRLTLNTADG
+1085 
-1096 KSYSKN
+1096 
-1102 IYKTGITSYAEQ
+1102 
-1114 GGVFR
+1114 
-1119 AKHMAKALYAFA
+1119 
-1131 PQGGISTA
+1131 
-1139 DDLIE
+1139 
-1144 FAAAVNAGETLAPWQ
+1144 
-1159 DDKGVVV
+1159 
-1166 LLDDIDLAEVTEW
+1166 
-1179 TPIGAATSKLA
+1179 
-1190 SNALS
+1190 
-1195 ITSGRPFTGYF
+1195 
-1206 DGQGHTI
+1206 
-1213 RNLKMVCKAAQATS
+1213 
-1227 AWGFFGAVANGAV
+1227 
-1240 VENLIFDASC
+1240 
-1250 SLEDKA
+1250 
-1256 TAGTDC
+1256 
-1262 GVVAGLVYEATVR
+1262 
-1275 NVVNKAPISFDGAAP
+1275 
-1290 DNIRMTIG
+1290 
-1298 MVGLAFADKN
+1298 
-1308 GARLEK
+1308 
-1314 LVNHG
+1314 
-1319 ALTATSGGNTKNGA
+1319 
-1333 TGIHVGGIVG
+1333 
-1343 FSSNKS
+1343 
-1349 NTMAVV
+1349 
-1355 TIAECANYGDLDT
+1355 
-1368 QVARA
+1368 
-1373 SGIVAAANRYTEIE
+1373 
-1387 NCVNEGDNVNAFAT
+1387 
-1401 VNSARIGNITCITA
+1401 
-1415 VGSKITN
+1415 
-1422 TVNRGNV
+1422 
-1429 ICKTGGAAGGIVCL
+1429 
-1443 VNDDGNAFVGCEN
+1443 
-1456 YGLVITDRA
+1456 
-1465 NYKGTLFGQCN
+1465 
-1476 KAARFSDCIAQGD
+1476 
-1489 LGAYEDG
+1489 
-1496 SYALVGVNYTNY
+1496 
-1508 MSYIGDHNATAVHVN
+1508 
-1523 SQNILYY
+1523 
-1530 PNGSQVPAEPEFGV
+1530 EFGV

-1577 WAHITDLSDVPVVSG
+1577 WVHVTDLSDAPVVSG
-1592 VKDPGVQYI
+1592 VRDSGVQYI

-1606 ANTKTSPRSA
+1606 ANTKTAPRSA

-1718 AAGSVVDF
+1718 AARSVVDF

-2068 LGNEEDYFIER
+2068 LGNEGDYFIER

>member
-41 LKAKAEMLGKQLA
+41 LKAKAETLGKQLA

-118 CIDGEITWLTDDDGE
+118 CIDGEITWLTDDEGE

-185 GNFSLTLGD
+185 GNFRLTLGD

-261 VSFDASFSRGTV
+261 VLFDASFSRGTV

-348 ANAMTGPAFQGTFDG
+348 ANVMSGPAFQGTFDG
-363 QGHTVRN
+363 QGHAVKN

-411 AAMTAVGAVAGYAY
+411 AAMTAVGTVAGYAY

-501 ASTTTE
+501 ASTATE

-537 YTKLESCVNNAAV
+537 YTKLENCANNAAV

-648 NCKIGGRIGPFS
+648 NCKVGGRIGPFS

-861 ARVSAAMVGF
+861 ARISAAMVGF

-896 KSTWEAGDRI
+896 NSANGAGAAIHMAGICGFATGNATNKICNDIAYCDNYGEILTDDANRGVFFGYSAYATSWINCIAGGKVGVYNGGTAVYDSYGENEQVRYLGVQKSTDPINADNITYMIGSSSGGSGGGDDVEPTLRI
-906 TVVYDGAAYE
+906 LFIGNS
-916 YTAAEAG
+916 
-923 PTTAF
+923 F
-928 TSEAGIADYDASK
+928 TKD
-941 ALTAYYPATTAE
+941 
-953 GVVAVEAE
+953 AVEHLPKMVSAADIPTLKMVHLYYGG
-961 RTIALDA
+961 RTIPEYADGYA
-968 ESQSNPARAPLVG
+968 TKSDYTCYKYNPG
-981 LPTSGNLAEGALEV
+981 TSLWLSYTGY
-995 TFRNIF
+995 NIQQIVK
-1001 SVIELR
+1001 SDTWDIVCLQEH
-1007 IDAGELASAAQSLTV
+1007 
-1022 EPADEGAF
+1022 
-1030 EGFLSFEGTVDP
+1030 
-1042 ETLALTPAENGTG
+1042 TG
-1055 NSLIFNFAEG
+1055 NSCGWIWNDTEKNAIQGLIADIRADQNGHTPKFVYIMSQAYFNMDKIGTAQRPYKNFTTQDEMFDVIVAQARKVLDQTDVEQIIPTG
-1065 VDLTKPQTIKFPVGR
+1065 TVLQNLRTSSLNNDMDLTRDGYHMDY
-1080 FKSEA
+1080 
-1085 GLRLTLNTADG
+1085 GLSR
-1096 KSYSKN
+1096 Y
-1102 IYKTGITSYAEQ
+1102 
-1114 GGVFR
+1114 
-1119 AKHMAKALYAFA
+1119 
-1131 PQGGISTA
+1131 
-1139 DDLIE
+1139 
-1144 FAAAVNAGETLAPWQ
+1144 AAACAVFESIISPSFGG
-1159 DDKGVVV
+1159 K
-1166 LLDDIDLAEVTEW
+1166 
-1179 TPIGAATSKLA
+1179 KL
-1190 SNALS
+1190 
-1195 ITSGRPFTGYF
+1195 
-1206 DGQGHTI
+1206 
-1213 RNLKMVCKAAQATS
+1213 
-1227 AWGFFGAVANGAV
+1227 
-1240 VENLIFDASC
+1240 
-1250 SLEDKA
+1250 
-1256 TAGTDC
+1256 
-1262 GVVAGLVYEATVR
+1262 
-1275 NVVNKAPISFDGAAP
+1275 
-1290 DNIRMTIG
+1290 
-1298 MVGLAFADKN
+1298 
-1308 GARLEK
+1308 
-1314 LVNHG
+1314 
-1319 ALTATSGGNTKNGA
+1319 
-1333 TGIHVGGIVG
+1333 
-1343 FSSNKS
+1343 
-1349 NTMAVV
+1349 
-1355 TIAECANYGDLDT
+1355 
-1368 QVARA
+1368 
-1373 SGIVAAANRYTEIE
+1373 
-1387 NCVNEGDNVNAFAT
+1387 
-1401 VNSARIGNITCITA
+1401 
-1415 VGSKITN
+1415 
-1422 TVNRGNV
+1422 
-1429 ICKTGGAAGGIVCL
+1429 
-1443 VNDDGNAFVGCEN
+1443 DGNSFRYNV
-1456 YGLVITDRA
+1456 
-1465 NYKGTLFGQCN
+1465 
-1476 KAARFSDCIAQGD
+1476 
-1489 LGAYEDG
+1489 
-1496 SYALVGVNYTNY
+1496 
-1508 MSYIGDHNATAVHVN
+1508 
-1523 SQNILYY
+1523 
-1530 PNGSQVPAEPEFGV
+1530 
-1544 NLSSV
+1544 SS
-1549 ELNAQGSNAAVVQ
+1549 
-1562 LSSVDYDWTVSADGD
+1562 T
-1577 WAHITDLSDVPVVSG
+1577 
-1592 VKDPGVQYI
+1592 
-1601 KIGAD
+1601 
-1606 ANTKTSPRSA
+1606 
-1616 VVTFASTDGS
+1616 TDG
-1626 KSATVRVDQQAR
+1626 TYTTPV
-1638 GEAFPSKWVFQAST
+1638 
-1652 LPLYGS
+1652 
-1658 SWTDDNVI
+1658 TDDNQPVALQAARYAL
-1666 PATSGAAGF
+1666 ATPF
-1675 ISVVRGD
+1675 
-1682 ANASAAFKR
+1682 
-1691 SVVTNRPAVSTMVEG
+1691 
-1706 DYWLYTFPVENL
+1706 
-1718 AAGSVVDF
+1718 
-1726 NATMA
+1726 
-1731 GEANSPKYFIV
+1731 
-1742 EYLDGGVWKS
+1742 
-1752 VEADLL
+1752 
-1758 TAPENPA
+1758 
-1765 VRYTYKCSGTATGSS
+1765 
-1780 YQHATV
+1780 
-1786 MQTMRFEN
+1786 
-1794 AVTDGEVKIR
+1794 AVTDMSS
-1804 CRAVGPYTCAGGTQ
+1804 GTQ
-1818 NITATNAASSIPPYG
+1818 
-1833 FTGSYVQNF
+1833 
-1842 GTATPRDTKK
+1842 TP
-1852 VLCLGNS
+1852 GN
-1859 FSYYS
+1859 
-1864 NPAWMLKEIAWRE
+1864 
-1877 GHALNIK
+1877 G
-1884 AHFKGS
+1884 
-1890 QTLTQHL
+1890 
-1897 SLGFST
+1897 
-1903 DVIEQGGYDFAFLQD
+1903 IED
-1918 QSQNPANYGRD
+1918 
-1929 ATASILTG
+1929 
-1937 LTTLAD
+1937 
-1943 KVRAASPSCKVI
+1943 
-1955 LEETWTFSSASYGG
+1955 
-1969 FTDFPTFETYNDAG
+1969 TDFENDSN
-1983 AKAMAKAAG
+1983 K
-1992 TWVSP
+1992 
-1997 IGPAFRQVR
+1997 
-2006 EGGSGINL
+2006 E
-2014 YYSDSKHQSEYGA
+2014 
-2027 YLKACVNYLVLFGER
+2027 
-2042 FGADPADCG
+2042 
-2051 LNPDKAAYLRSV
+2051 
-2063 AEQIV
+2063 
-2068 LGNEEDYFIER
+2068 